1 MTLLTKSVVGATVT
15 VGNLGA
21 TDPIA
26 VPLALAGG
34 ALTGAGG
41 EPAVI
46 NNAARGIEFVVGV
59 AKGAKFV
66 NENAAKRIAG
76 VLNTFKSNEDF
87 FNRGVERVKNGQY
100 KEAIEDFTQAIE
112 INPKYAN
119 AYFLRGC
126 IHSKTGRIS
135 RSNRKLHTR
144 NLNLS

>member
-34 ALTGAGG
+34 ALTGARG

-46 NNAARGIEFVVGV
+46 NNAARG
-59 AKGAKFV
+59 AKFV
-66 NENAAKRIAG
+66 IENAAKRIAG

-100 KEAIEDFTQAIE
+100 KEAIKDFTQAIE
-112 INPKYAN
+112 INPKYYAN
-119 AYFLRGC
+119 TYFLRGC
-126 IHSKTGRIS
+126 IHSDTGRIS